1 MGLTGEA
8 RRAYMRKYRA
18 ANCEKLS
25 AYYSDRRRKK
35 SRDTAFGAFLRE
47 NGITQT
53 AAAKMLGVSVST
65 ANCWACLYQRPTAGR
80 TASRPRT
87 MIRSAQC
94 GRSMG
99 VRNDAT
105 PRRYHKAR
113 RRCHRAGVV
122 RDGRKPV
129 PGPEHRGQACR
140 SRRRAKRPVYGTD
153 QSDKGDEGA

>member
-18 ANCEKLS
+18 ANYEKLS

-65 ANCWACLYQRPTAGR
+65 ANNWANGITTAREDKIHAVWPEYGGEN
-80 TASRPRT
+80 
-87 MIRSAQC
+87 MIHYTLNVEPPVEPPAYTCPICPVC
-94 GRSMG
+94 GAETG
-99 VRNDAT
+99 TVYKN
-105 PRRYHKAR
+105 
-113 RRCHRAGVV
+113 
-122 RDGRKPV
+122 
-129 PGPEHRGQACR
+129 
-140 SRRRAKRPVYGTD
+140 VYGDPVGCPECVTEVD
-153 QSDKGDEGA
+153 AWAE